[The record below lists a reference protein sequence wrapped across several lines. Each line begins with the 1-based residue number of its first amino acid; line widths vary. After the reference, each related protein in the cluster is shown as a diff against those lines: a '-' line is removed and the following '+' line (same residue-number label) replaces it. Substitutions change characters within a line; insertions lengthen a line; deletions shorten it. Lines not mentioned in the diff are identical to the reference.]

1 MKVTNSLVLYSISKI
16 NIYHPNVAVEPQVM
30 TKTSLLGFGKRAR
43 SNVLLAGAPDL
54 PSRFEF
60 LQTFPL
66 CPLLLDDIR
75 ARLQDVRVIL
85 NCDVSA
91 GA

>member
-1 MKVTNSLVLYSISKI
+1 MRY
-16 NIYHPNVAVEPQVM
+16 NVAVEPQVM
-30 TKTSLLGFGKRAR
+30 AKTSLLGFGKRAR
-43 SNVLLAGAPDL
+43 SNVLLAGAPNQA
-54 PSRFEF
+54 SRFEF

-66 CPLLLDDIR
+66 CHPSFDDSR

-91 GA
+91 DA